1 MDLKLI
7 LENHLK
13 WSKNEIGGI
22 KANLSGVDLSG
33 VDLSGV
39 DFSGVDF
46 FEVDFSGA
54 NLFGA
59 NFFRANLF
67 GANFSEANLSRANLS
82 GVNFFRAN
90 LFGANL
96 SGANLFG
103 ANFSE
108 ANLSGVNFFRTNLFG
123 ANFSEANFSE
133 ADQKLNELLISHT
146 SICAEGDIIG
156 YKKCRDDIIV
166 KLKIHAESKRSN
178 STSRKCRAEFVE
190 VLEIYEAKEA
200 RSQHNSSIIYRVGEF
215 ITVDK
220 FDENRWEK
228 CSSGIHFFITKLE
241 AENY

>member
-22 KANLSGVDLSG
+22 KANLSG

-67 GANFSEANLSRANLS
+67 GANFSEANLSR
-82 GVNFFRAN
+82 
-90 LFGANL
+90 
-96 SGANLFG
+96 
-103 ANFSE
+103 

-200 RSQHNSSIIYRVGEF
+200 RSQHNSSIVYRVGEF

>member
-13 WSKNEIGGI
+13 WIKNEIGGI

-33 VDLSGV
+33 VDFSGVDLSGV
-39 DFSGVDF
+39 D
-46 FEVDFSGA
+46 
-54 NLFGA
+54 L
-59 NFFRANLF
+59 
-67 GANFSEANLSRANLS
+67 SEANLSRANLS
-82 GVNFFRAN
+82 RVNFSR
-90 LFGANL
+90 ANL

-108 ANLSGVNFFRTNLFG
+108 ANLS
-123 ANFSEANFSE
+123 EANFSG
-133 ADQKLNELLISHT
+133 ADQKLNELLISYT

-200 RSQHNSSIIYRVGEF
+200 RSQHNSSIVYRVGEF